1 MVTDENVTTLKKEG
15 SAKMVR
21 RSTQEGDGADV
32 KEALTI
38 NEDIEV
44 TEYAPDVFSFLR

>member
-1 MVTDENVTTLKKEG
+1 MI
-15 SAKMVR
+15 R
-21 RSTQEGDGADV
+21 RSTADGDDPDA

-44 TEYAPDVFSFLR
+44 TEYAPDVFSFLRMKDGYTNEDLA